1 MNDLDLIRELA
12 PEERL
17 PGVTELASARS
28 RLTAAIATEV
38 SGGAAQRTAQQAQA
52 QAQAPGRRTA
62 ARPPGAPPVRSRW
75 SARRLVFVSVA
86 ATAIAAGV
94 AAALIVV
101 PGHDGLPGRTS
112 AVLPG
117 GGKNGVSLTAA
128 QFLTAAARAA
138 LRQPAGAPRP
148 SQWVYSETEGPT
160 GAKTQLWLPADGRHS
175 GLVHPSQG
183 AGQYPACTLA
193 QAETKHCLPDV
204 GYFPDMPTNPQR
216 LFAYLDKV
224 QIASDTA
231 QPGEGRSW
239 LANQLAK
246 GVFVLMQ
253 QSYLRPAQRAA
264 LYELMADTP
273 GFTVVPHVRDAVGRV
288 GVAVEWI
295 FEGGRG
301 AVIFEPGTYEFL
313 GVRTWP
319 AASFHGPGAHQY
331 DGDALLKLAV
341 VDRMGQLP

>member
-12 PEERL
+12 PDEPL
-17 PGVTELASARS
+17 PGAGELAPARS
-28 RLTAAIATEV
+28 QLAAAIATEV
-38 SGGAAQRTAQQAQA
+38 AAGPGKRTAGPA
-52 QAQAPGRRTA
+52 APGRHTA
-62 ARPPGAPPVRSRW
+62 GPPSLPRARSRW
-75 SARRLVFVSVA
+75 SAPRRVLVGVA
-86 ATAIAAGV
+86 ATAIAASM

-101 PGHDGLPGRTS
+101 AGHDGPPGSTPAVSPGRGT
-112 AVLPG
+112 
-117 GGKNGVSLTAA
+117 NGISLTAA
-128 QFLTAAARAA
+128 QFLDAAARAA
-138 LRQPAGAPRP
+138 LRQPSGAPRP

-160 GAKTQLWLPADGRHS
+160 GDKTQVWLPADGRHP

-183 AGQYPACTLA
+183 AGQYPACTIA
-193 QAETKHCLPDV
+193 QAETKHCRPDV
-204 GYFPDMPTNPQR
+204 GYFPDMPTSPQR
-216 LFAYLDKV
+216 LFAYLDRV

-231 QPGEGRSW
+231 RPGEGGSW

-253 QSYLRPAQRAA
+253 QTYLRPAQRAA

-273 GFTVVPHVRDAVGRV
+273 GFTIVPHVRDAAGRA

-319 AASFHGPGAHQY
+319 VASYHGPGAHQY
-331 DGDALLKLAV
+331 DGDALITLAV

>member
-1 MNDLDLIRELA
+1 MNDLELIKELA
-12 PEERL
+12 PDERL
-17 PGVTELASARS
+17 PGVGELASARG
-28 RLTAAIATEV
+28 RLAAAIATEV
-38 SGGAAQRTAQQAQA
+38 PDGAAQRTVRQT
-52 QAQAPGRRTA
+52 QAPGRGAA
-62 ARPPGAPPVRSRW
+62 ARPPGAPRVRSRW

-86 ATAIAAGV
+86 AATIAAGV

-101 PGHDGLPGRTS
+101 PGHGGQPGSTS
-112 AVLPG
+112 AVVPG
-117 GGKNGVSLTAA
+117 GVTNGVRLTAA
-128 QFLTAAARAA
+128 QFLDAAARAA

-160 GAKTQLWLPADGRHS
+160 GDKTQLWLPADGSRN

-183 AGQYPACTLA
+183 AGQYPACTIA

-204 GYFPDMPTNPQR
+204 GYFPDMPTNPKR

-231 QPGEGRSW
+231 QPGDGGSW

-246 GVFVLMQ
+246 GVFALMQ
-253 QSYLRPAQRAA
+253 RSYLRPAQRAA

-273 GFTVVPHVRDAVGRV
+273 GFTVVPHVQDAIGRA
-288 GVAVEWI
+288 GLAVEWT

-319 AASFHGPGAHQY
+319 SASFHGPGAHQY
-331 DGDALLKLAV
+331 DGDALIKLAV
-341 VDRMGQLP
+341 VDRKGQLP

>member
-12 PEERL
+12 PDEHL
-17 PGVTELASARS
+17 PGAGELAPARG
-28 RLTAAIATEV
+28 RLAAAIATEV
-38 SGGAAQRTAQQAQA
+38 TGGAAQRATR
-52 QAQAPGRRTA
+52 QAPDRRA
-62 ARPPGAPPVRSRW
+62 PAGSPGAPRVRSRW

-86 ATAIAAGV
+86 ATAIASGV

-101 PGHDGLPGRTS
+101 PGHDGQRGSTS
-112 AVLPG
+112 AVVPG
-117 GGKNGVSLTAA
+117 GVNNGVSLTAA
-128 QFLTAAARAA
+128 QFLDAAARAS

-160 GAKTQLWLPADGRHS
+160 GAKTQLWLPADGRHN
-175 GLVHPSQG
+175 GLVRPSQG
-183 AGQYPACTLA
+183 AGQYPACTIA
-193 QAETKHCLPDV
+193 QAQTRHCLPDV
-204 GYFPDMPTNPQR
+204 GYFPDMPTNPKR

-224 QIASDTA
+224 QIASDSA
-231 QPGEGRSW
+231 RPGNGGSW

-246 GVFVLMQ
+246 GVFELMQ

-273 GFTVVPHVRDAVGRV
+273 GFTVVRHVRDAIGRV
-288 GVAVEWI
+288 GVAVEWT

-301 AVIFEPGTYEFL
+301 AVIFEPGTYDFL

-319 AASFHGPGAHQY
+319 VASFHGPGAHQY
-331 DGDALLKLAV
+331 DGDALIKLAV

>member
-1 MNDLDLIRELA
+1 
-12 PEERL
+12 
-17 PGVTELASARS
+17 
-28 RLTAAIATEV
+28 
-38 SGGAAQRTAQQAQA
+38 
-52 QAQAPGRRTA
+52 
-62 ARPPGAPPVRSRW
+62 
-75 SARRLVFVSVA
+75 
-86 ATAIAAGV
+86 V

-101 PGHDGLPGRTS
+101 PGHGGQPGSTS
-112 AVLPG
+112 AVVPG
-117 GGKNGVSLTAA
+117 GVTNGVRLTAA
-128 QFLTAAARAA
+128 QFLDAAARAA

-160 GAKTQLWLPADGRHS
+160 GDKTQLWLPADGRRN

-183 AGQYPACTLA
+183 AGQYPACTIA
-193 QAETKHCLPDV
+193 QAEAKHCLPDV
-204 GYFPDMPTNPQR
+204 GYFPDMPTNPKR

-231 QPGEGRSW
+231 QPGDGGSW

-246 GVFVLMQ
+246 GVFALMQ
-253 QSYLRPAQRAA
+253 RSYLRPAQRAA

-273 GFTVVPHVRDAVGRV
+273 GFTVVPHVRDAIGRV
-288 GVAVEWI
+288 GLAVEWT

-319 AASFHGPGAHQY
+319 SASFHGPGAHQY
-331 DGDALLKLAV
+331 DGDALIKLAI

>member
-12 PEERL
+12 PDERL
-17 PGVTELASARS
+17 PGVPELASARG
-28 RLTAAIATEV
+28 RLATAIATEV
-38 SGGAAQRTAQQAQA
+38 TGRAAKRTAPQT
-52 QAQAPGRRTA
+52 QAPGRRA
-62 ARPPGAPPVRSRW
+62 AAGPPGAPRVRSRW

-101 PGHDGLPGRTS
+101 PGHGGQPGSTS
-112 AVLPG
+112 AMVPG

-128 QFLTAAARAA
+128 QFLDAAARAA

-160 GAKTQLWLPADGRHS
+160 GAKTQLWLPADGRRN

-183 AGQYPACTLA
+183 AGQYPACTIA
-193 QAETKHCLPDV
+193 QAKTKHCLPDA
-204 GYFPDMPTNPQR
+204 GYFPDMPTNPKR

-231 QPGEGRSW
+231 QPGEGGSW

-246 GVFVLMQ
+246 GVFALMQ

-273 GFTVVPHVRDAVGRV
+273 GFTVVPHVRDAIGRV

-301 AVIFEPGTYEFL
+301 AVIFEPGTYELL

-319 AASFHGPGAHQY
+319 AASFHGPGTHQY
-331 DGDALLKLAV
+331 DGDALIKLAV

>member
-12 PEERL
+12 PDEHL
-17 PGVTELASARS
+17 PGAGELAPARGQ
-28 RLTAAIATEV
+28 LAAAIAKEV
-38 SGGAAQRTAQQAQA
+38 TGGAAQRTAWQVQARLR
-52 QAQAPGRRTA
+52 APGRRTA
-62 ARPPGAPPVRSRW
+62 AGPSGAPRVRSRW
-75 SARRLVFVSVA
+75 SARRLVFVGIA
-86 ATAIAAGV
+86 ATTVAAGV

-101 PGHDGLPGRTS
+101 PGHDGQPGSTS
-112 AVLPG
+112 AVVPG
-117 GGKNGVSLTAA
+117 GGKSAVSLTAA
-128 QFLTAAARAA
+128 QFLHAAARAA
-138 LRQPAGAPRP
+138 LRQPSGAPRP

-160 GAKTQLWLPADGRHS
+160 GAKTQVWLPADGRRN

-183 AGQYPACTLA
+183 AGQYPACTIA
-193 QAETKHCLPDV
+193 QAEARHCRPDA

-231 QPGEGRSW
+231 PSGEGGSW

-246 GVFVLMQ
+246 GVFALMQ

-273 GFTVVPHVRDAVGRV
+273 GFTVVPHVRDAIGRV
-288 GVAVEWI
+288 GVAVEWM

-319 AASFHGPGAHQY
+319 VASFRGPGAHQY
-331 DGDALLKLAV
+331 DGDALIKLAV

>member
-12 PEERL
+12 PDERL
-17 PGVTELASARS
+17 PGVGELASARG
-28 RLTAAIATEV
+28 RLAAAIATEV
-38 SGGAAQRTAQQAQA
+38 TDGPAQRTAWQT
-52 QAQAPGRRTA
+52 QAPGRRA
-62 ARPPGAPPVRSRW
+62 AAGPPGAPRVRSRW
-75 SARRLVFVSVA
+75 SARRLVFASVA

-101 PGHDGLPGRTS
+101 PGHDGQPGSTS
-112 AVLPG
+112 AVVPG
-117 GGKNGVSLTAA
+117 GVTNGASLTAA
-128 QFLTAAARAA
+128 QFLGAAARAA

-160 GAKTQLWLPADGRHS
+160 GAKTQLWLPADGSRN

-183 AGQYPACTLA
+183 AGQYPACTIA

-204 GYFPDMPTNPQR
+204 GYFPDMPTNPKQ

-224 QIASDTA
+224 QIASDSA
-231 QPGEGRSW
+231 QPGEGGSW

-273 GFTVVPHVRDAVGRV
+273 GFTVVPHVRDAIGRV
-288 GVAVEWI
+288 GVAVEWT

-319 AASFHGPGAHQY
+319 VASFHGPGAHQY
-331 DGDALLKLAV
+331 DGDALIKLAI
-341 VDRMGQLP
+341 VDRVGQLP